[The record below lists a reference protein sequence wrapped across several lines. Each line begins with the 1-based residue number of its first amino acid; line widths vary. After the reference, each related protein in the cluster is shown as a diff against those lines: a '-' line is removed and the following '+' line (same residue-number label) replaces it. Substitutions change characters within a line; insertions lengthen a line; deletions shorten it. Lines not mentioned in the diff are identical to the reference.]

1 MTARYEPITSWS
13 VPRGVGPATL
23 RGVLRAARDQHE
35 GGAFWLGRRAAT
47 STVRTVV
54 LLEGRG
60 IVEEI
65 GYWEVSPMVYGRIST
80 WADNNDQTLLAVAH
94 SHLGRSATA
103 MSGLDRRG
111 AVRVP
116 DLLTIVIPAF
126 GAITDLR
133 RWGVHRYDGRQF
145 VELAELDKA
154 THLLASDDAV
164 IVLRASEDGVVVQP

>member
-1 MTARYEPITSWS
+1 VTATYAPIARWS
-13 VPRGVGPATL
+13 VPRGIGPATL

-35 GGAFWLGRRAAT
+35 GGAFWLGRRATT
-47 STVRTVV
+47 SAVRTVV

-65 GYWEVSPMVYGRIST
+65 GYWEVSPLVYGRIST
-80 WADNNDQTLLAVAH
+80 WADENDQTLLAVAH
-94 SHLGRSATA
+94 SHLGRGATG
-103 MSGLDRRG
+103 MSSLDHRG

-133 RWGVHRYDGRQF
+133 KWGVHRYDGRQF
-145 VELAELDKA
+145 VELTELEKS
-154 THLLASDDAV
+154 TRLVASDDAV
-164 IVLRASEDGVVVQP
+164 TVLRAS